1 MGCTLRRS
9 PHGVTFRAMSVPTVT
24 SQTTLEAPAR
34 IHRIVRLDY
43 RIRGWTYPMYLVLYG
58 LYLWPRSASPWTWAL
73 FISYMLGWP
82 HLAYF
87 IACRSL
93 NTKAAELRNLMIDS
107 FFIGTALPLTGFTL
121 FPNATGFLGINAGNV
136 INGGWKRAG
145 KGMLM
150 YVAGVLVATAIA
162 GYHPD
167 LLGAS
172 LLIQLLSIA
181 VLIVFSSYFGY
192 TTYKQSQNLVR
203 TTRQLRHQSQE
214 LEEKGLELQQRS
226 SELQIA
232 LDAAE
237 SANAAKSN
245 FLANMSH
252 ELRTPLNS
260 IIGFSNIL
268 LRNTAQNLRP
278 QDMKYLSRIS
288 ANGSHLLTLINGVLD
303 LSKIDARQTELDLAF
318 VDVSAL
324 LRETLA
330 EMEPQAD
337 DREVRLV
344 ADIPPSVDLQ
354 TDRSR
359 LKQIVLNLLGN
370 AIKFT
375 QRGQVT
381 LRLVTDS
388 RTGLPARIDVVD
400 TGIGIAADRVAAVF
414 EPFQQEDETTAR
426 QYGGT
431 GLGLT
436 ITRSLSHLMGWEIE
450 VTSTVGIGSTFSVII
465 ERDAILTSGRTSTE
479 LRAYLAE
486 AQATHEEH
494 RPFRVL
500 VIDDELDASTILAH
514 HMAELGCEVVTA
526 GSADE
531 GIALARHMRPD
542 MITLD
547 IMMPGKNG
555 WEALRELKA
564 DPELQLIPVVVVS
577 VVAREKQGRLLGA
590 LDFIDKPVTRDALVD
605 VIGRTVGN
613 VGVPRVV
620 LVRDRQTDLLRY
632 RELTTSNALSIEV
645 VHSLGD
651 VTQMMATAA
660 RPIDLVVLDLE
671 VWNPAVA
678 RWVAAMNAD
687 PATAAVRI
695 VAVVSDALKDVTVP
709 EPDTM
714 GATLLRRGSNVESDL
729 VGIVNSLRERAEV

>member
-1 MGCTLRRS
+1 
-9 PHGVTFRAMSVPTVT
+9 MSVPAIT

-43 RIRGWTYPMYLVLYG
+43 RIRAVTYPMYLLLYG
-58 LYLWPRSASPWTWAL
+58 LYLWPRSTSPWTWAL
-73 FISYMLGWP
+73 FVSFLLGWP
-82 HLAYF
+82 HLAF
-87 IACRSL
+87 FMASRSL

-107 FFIGTALPLTGFTL
+107 FFIGTALPLTGFAL
-121 FPNATGFLGINAGNV
+121 FPNATGFLGINASNV
-136 INGGWKRAG
+136 INGGWKRAARG
-145 KGMLM
+145 LM
-150 YVAGVLVATAIA
+150 MYMVGVCVATVIA

-172 LLIQLLSIA
+172 LVIQLLSIV
-181 VLIVFSSYFGY
+181 VLIAFSSFFGY
-192 TTYKQSQNLVR
+192 TTYRQSQNLVR
-203 TTRQLRHQSQE
+203 NTRQLRLQSHE
-214 LEEKGLELQQRS
+214 LEEKGQELQERS
-226 SELQIA
+226 RELETA
-232 LDAAE
+232 LEAAE
-237 SANAAKSN
+237 AANAAKSN

-268 LRNTAQNLRP
+268 LRNSAQNLRP
-278 QDMKYLSRIS
+278 QDIKYLSRVS

-303 LSKIDARQTELDLAF
+303 LSKIDARRAELDLTF

-344 ADIPPSVDLQ
+344 ADLPPSLDLQ

-359 LKQIVLNLLGN
+359 LKQIVLNLVGN

-381 LRLVTDS
+381 LRLVTDA
-388 RTGLPARIDVVD
+388 RTGQPARIDVVD
-400 TGIGIAADRVAAVF
+400 TGIGIAPDRLTAVF

-436 ITRSLSHLMGWEIE
+436 ITRSLAHLMGWEIE
-450 VTSTVGIGSTFSVII
+450 VSSTVGIGSTFSVVIA
-465 ERDAILTSGRTSTE
+465 RDAVLTSVRTSTE
-479 LRAYLAE
+479 LRAYLEE
-486 AQATHEEH
+486 AQSRDEQH

-500 VIDDELDASTILAH
+500 IIDDELDASIILAH
-514 HMAELGCEVVTA
+514 HMADLGCEVVTA
-526 GSADE
+526 ASADE

-555 WEALRELKA
+555 WEALREIKA
-564 DPELQLIPVVVVS
+564 DVELRLIPVVIVS

-620 LVRDRQTDLLRY
+620 LVRDRQTDLQRY
-632 RELTTSNALSIEV
+632 RELTTSNMLSIEV

-651 VTQMMATAA
+651 VTQMMATTA

-671 VWNPAVA
+671 VWNAGVA
-678 RWVAAMNAD
+678 RWVAAVNAD
-687 PATAAVRI
+687 PVTASVRI
-695 VAVVSDALKDVTVP
+695 VAVVSDALHDVS
-709 EPDTM
+709 EPDPTTM

-729 VGIVNSLRERAEV
+729 VDIVNSLRERAQV

>member
-1 MGCTLRRS
+1 
-9 PHGVTFRAMSVPTVT
+9 MSALLTT

-43 RIRGWTYPMYLVLYG
+43 RVRAWTYPMYLLLYG
-58 LYLWPRSASPWTWAL
+58 LYLWPRSTSPWTWAL
-73 FISYMLGWP
+73 FITFLLGWP
-82 HLAYF
+82 HLAF
-87 IACRSL
+87 LIAKRSL

-136 INGGWKRAG
+136 INGGWMRAG
-145 KGMLM
+145 RGMLM
-150 YVAGVLVATAIA
+150 YAAGALVTTAIV
-162 GYHPD
+162 GFHPN

-181 VLIVFSSYFGY
+181 VLIVFSSFFGY
-192 TTYKQSQNLVR
+192 TTYRQSQNLVR
-203 TTRQLRHQSQE
+203 TTRQLRKQSQE
-214 LEEKGLELQQRS
+214 LEEKGKELQLRS
-226 SELQIA
+226 SELETA
-232 LDAAE
+232 LEAAE

-278 QDMKYLSRIS
+278 QDMRYLSRVS

-303 LSKIDARQTELDLAF
+303 LSKIDARQAELDLAF

-330 EMEPQAD
+330 ELEPQAAE
-337 DREVRLV
+337 REVWLV
-344 ADIPPSVDLQ
+344 AEIPTSVDLQ

-359 LKQIVLNLLGN
+359 LKQIILNLLGN

-375 QRGQVT
+375 ERGKVT
-381 LRLVTDS
+381 LRLVTDA
-388 RTGLPARIDVVD
+388 RTGLPARIEVID
-400 TGIGIAADRVAAVF
+400 TGIGIAPARLAAVF

-436 ITRSLSHLMGWEIE
+436 ITRSLAHLMGWELE
-450 VTSTVGIGSTFSVII
+450 VESTVGVGSTFSVVIA
-465 ERDAILTSGRTSTE
+465 RDAILATGRTSTE
-479 LRAYLAE
+479 LRAYLTE
-486 AQATHEEH
+486 AQSMDEEH

-514 HMAELGCEVVTA
+514 HLSELGCEVITA

-564 DPELQLIPVVVVS
+564 DTGLRLIPVVVVS
-577 VVAREKQGRLLGA
+577 VVAQAKEGRLLGA

-620 LVRDRQTDLLRY
+620 LVRDRQTDLQRY

-651 VTQMMATAA
+651 VSQMMATSA
-660 RPIDLVVLDLE
+660 RPIDLVVLDLD
-671 VWNPAVA
+671 VWNASVAKWVEAVH
-678 RWVAAMNAD
+678 AD
-687 PATAAVRI
+687 PATAALRI
-695 VAVVSDALKDVTVP
+695 VAVVSDALKDVSVP
-709 EPDTM
+709 VPPIM
-714 GATLLRRGSNVESDL
+714 GATLLRRGNNVESDL
-729 VGIVNSLRERAEV
+729 VGIVNSLRERALV

>member
-1 MGCTLRRS
+1 
-9 PHGVTFRAMSVPTVT
+9 MSVPAITT
-24 SQTTLEAPAR
+24 QTTLEAPAR

-43 RIRGWTYPMYLVLYG
+43 RVRAWTYPMYLLLYG
-58 LYLWPRSASPWTWAL
+58 LYLWPRSTSPWTWAL
-73 FISYMLGWP
+73 FISFLLGWP

-87 IACRSL
+87 IARRSL

-107 FFIGTALPLTGFTL
+107 FFIGTTLPLTGFTL

-136 INGGWKRAG
+136 INGGWMRAG
-145 KGMLM
+145 RGILM
-150 YVAGVLVATAIA
+150 YLAGALVTTLIA
-162 GYHPD
+162 GFHPD

-181 VLIVFSSYFGY
+181 VLIVYSSLFGY
-192 TTYKQSQNLVR
+192 TAYRQSQNLVR

-214 LEEKGLELQQRS
+214 LEEKGAELQQRS
-226 SELQIA
+226 SELETA
-232 LDAAE
+232 LEAAE

-278 QDMKYLSRIS
+278 QDIKYLSRIS

-303 LSKIDARQTELDLAF
+303 LSKIDARQAELDLTF

-330 EMEPQAD
+330 ELEPQASE
-337 DREVRLV
+337 REVRLV
-344 ADIPPSVDLQ
+344 ADVPSSIDLQ

-388 RTGLPARIDVVD
+388 RTGLPARIDVID
-400 TGIGIAADRVAAVF
+400 TGIGIAPDRIAAVF

-436 ITRSLSHLMGWEIE
+436 ITRSLAHLMGWEIE
-450 VTSTVGIGSTFSVII
+450 VASTIGIGSTFSVVIA
-465 ERDAILTSGRTSTE
+465 RDAIIATGRTSAE

-514 HMAELGCEVVTA
+514 HMAELGCEVITA

-564 DPELQLIPVVVVS
+564 NPNLRDTPVVIVS
-577 VVAREKQGRLLGA
+577 VVAREKRGRLLGA
-590 LDFIDKPVTRDALVD
+590 VDFIDKPVTRDALID
-605 VIGRTVGN
+605 VIRRN
-613 VGVPRVV
+613 IRSASPARV
-620 LVRDRQTDLLRY
+620 LVVHDRMTDLHRY
-632 RELTTSNALSIEV
+632 AELVDSEHV
-645 VHSLGD
+645 SLE
-651 VTQMMATAA
+651 TAA
-660 RPIDLVVLDLE
+660 SIGDASEVIRSTPRPIDLIVLDLSQWDTATSE
-671 VWNPAVA
+671 WIAAHNDNPLLASI
-678 RWVAAMNAD
+678 
-687 PATAAVRI
+687 RI
-695 VAVVSDALKDVTVP
+695 IVVLSDSLIDTLV
-709 EPDTM
+709 EPVGL
-714 GATLLRRGSNVESDL
+714 GATVLRRGETLAADL
-729 VGIVNSLRERAEV
+729 GAIVAGLRQRASS

>member
-1 MGCTLRRS
+1 MTLR
-9 PHGVTFRAMSVPTVT
+9 VMSVPPTT
-24 SQTTLEAPAR
+24 ITTTLEMPAR
-34 IHRIVRLDY
+34 VHRIVRLDFLV
-43 RIRGWTYPMYLVLYG
+43 RVSTYPMYLLLYG
-58 LYLWPRSASPWTWAL
+58 LYLWPRSTSAWTWAL
-73 FISYMLGWP
+73 FISFLLGWP

-87 IACRSL
+87 IGRRSVD
-93 NTKAAELRNLMIDS
+93 TKAAELRNLMIDS

-136 INGGWKRAG
+136 INGGWMRAG
-145 KGMLM
+145 RGILM
-150 YVAGVLVATAIA
+150 YLAGALVTTALV
-162 GYHPD
+162 GWHPD

-181 VLIVFSSYFGY
+181 VLVVFSSLFGY
-192 TTYKQSQNLVR
+192 TTYRQSQNLVR
-203 TTRQLRHQSQE
+203 NTRQIRQQSHE
-214 LEEKGLELQQRS
+214 LEEKGLELQERS
-226 SELQIA
+226 RELEIA
-232 LDAAE
+232 LEAAE
-237 SANAAKSN
+237 AANAAKSN

-260 IIGFSNIL
+260 IIGFANIL
-268 LRNTAQNLRP
+268 LRNSAQNLRP
-278 QDMKYLSRIS
+278 QDIKYLSRVS

-303 LSKIDARQTELDLAF
+303 LSKIDARQAELDLTF

-337 DREVRLV
+337 EREVHLV
-344 ADIPPSVDLQ
+344 ADVPASIDLQ

-359 LKQIVLNLLGN
+359 LKQIVLNLIGN

-381 LRLVTDS
+381 LRLVTDA
-388 RTGLPARIDVVD
+388 RTGLPARIDVID
-400 TGIGIAADRVAAVF
+400 TGIGIAPDRLAAVF

-436 ITRSLSHLMGWEIE
+436 ITRSLAHLMGWEIE
-450 VTSTVGIGSTFSVII
+450 VSSTVGIGSTFSVVIA
-465 ERDAILTSGRTSTE
+465 RDAILTTVRTSTE
-479 LRAYLAE
+479 LRAYLDE
-486 AQATHEEH
+486 AQSRNEEH

-500 VIDDELDASTILAH
+500 IIDDELDASTILAH
-514 HMAELGCEVVTA
+514 HMSDLGCEVVTA
-526 GSADE
+526 ASADE

-555 WEALRELKA
+555 WEALREMKA
-564 DPELQLIPVVVVS
+564 DNELRLIPVVIVS

-620 LVRDRQTDLLRY
+620 LVRDKQTDLQRY
-632 RELTTSNALSIEV
+632 RELTTSNALSIEM

-651 VTQMMATAA
+651 VTEMMATST

-671 VWNPAVA
+671 VWNAAVA
-678 RWVAAMNAD
+678 TWVAAVNAD
-687 PATAAVRI
+687 PATSAVRV
-695 VAVVSDALKDVTVP
+695 VAVVSDALNDVATP
-709 EPDTM
+709 TPPTM
-714 GATLLRRGSNVESDL
+714 GATLLRRGSNVEADL
-729 VGIVNSLRERAEV
+729 VAIVSNLRERAGT

>member
-1 MGCTLRRS
+1 
-9 PHGVTFRAMSVPTVT
+9 MSVPAIT
-24 SQTTLEAPAR
+24 SQTTLEVPAR

-43 RIRGWTYPMYLVLYG
+43 RVRGYTYPMYLLLYG
-58 LYLWPRSASPWTWAL
+58 LYLWPRSTSAWTWAL
-73 FISYMLGWP
+73 FISFLLGWP

-87 IACRSL
+87 IARRSL

-136 INGGWKRAG
+136 INGGWKRAARG
-145 KGMLM
+145 ILM
-150 YVAGVLVATAIA
+150 YLAGVLVTTAIV

-167 LLGAS
+167 VLGAS

-181 VLIVFSSYFGY
+181 VLVVFSSFFGY
-192 TTYKQSQNLVR
+192 TTYRQSQNLVR
-203 TTRQLRHQSQE
+203 NTRQIRQQSQE
-214 LEEKGLELQQRS
+214 LEEKGLELQQRL
-226 SELQIA
+226 SELEIA
-232 LDAAE
+232 LEATE

-303 LSKIDARQTELDLAF
+303 LSKIDARQAELDLTF

-324 LRETLA
+324 LRETLS

-337 DREVRLV
+337 EREVRLV
-344 ADIPPSVDLQ
+344 ADVPSSIDLQ

-359 LKQIVLNLLGN
+359 LKQIVLNLIGN

-388 RTGLPARIDVVD
+388 RTGLPARIDVID
-400 TGIGIAADRVAAVF
+400 TGIGIAPDRVAAVF

-436 ITRSLSHLMGWEIE
+436 ITRSLAHLMGWEIE
-450 VTSTVGIGSTFSVII
+450 VASTVGIGSTFSVVIA
-465 ERDAILTSGRTSTE
+465 RDAIIGTGRTSTE
-479 LRAYLAE
+479 LRAFLAE

-620 LVRDRQTDLLRY
+620 LVRDRQTDLQRY

-651 VTQMMATAA
+651 VTQMMATSA
-660 RPIDLVVLDLE
+660 RPIDLVVLDLD
-671 VWNPAVA
+671 VWNAGVA
-678 RWVAAMNAD
+678 TWVAAVNAD

-695 VAVVSDALKDVTVP
+695 VAVVSDALKDVSVP
-709 EPDTM
+709 EPPTM